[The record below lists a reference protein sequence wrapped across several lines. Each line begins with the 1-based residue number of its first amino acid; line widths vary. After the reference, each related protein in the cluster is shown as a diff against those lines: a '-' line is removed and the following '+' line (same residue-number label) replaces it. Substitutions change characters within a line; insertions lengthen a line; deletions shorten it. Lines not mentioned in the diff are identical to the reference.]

1 MLAVG
6 DGLILR
12 VGVNVCRPF
21 RQFIRAGNDFGNF
34 LVGEQRGLPELQLRH
49 LEEMLGSCP
58 ALVSRFAEAAPRPGG
73 ELARADQRLCPCGPQ
88 HFLTP
93 LLQVVRGDV
102 PRGGIVQARLED
114 GQAHGLDVVERFGH
128 VQDAEAVDHELWVF
142 LGVYLDALAQLQV
155 DDVYDLVRDDNHVG
169 GAEAALHIRG
179 NIYALLYQQDGRGA
193 AAARVFDLAGDEG
206 NVLIHRRQ
214 QFIRIELGSWAN
226 GLLAEALADD
236 MLSHGVAGGTLGGI
250 DALAFLELFFQQ
262 QRGRAVDAA
271 ISRRGGESCV
281 DLWHYSDLASSMRA
295 G

>member
-1 MLAVG
+1 MG

-58 ALVSRFAEAAPRPGG
+58 ALVARFAEAAPRPGG
-73 ELARADQRLCPCGPQ
+73 ELARADQGLCPRGPQ
-88 HFLTP
+88 DFLAP

-114 GQAHGLDVVERFGH
+114 GQAHSLDVVERFGH
-128 VQDAEAVDHELWVF
+128 VQDAEAVDHELRVF

-155 DDVYDLVRDDNHVG
+155 DDVYDLVRDDDHVG

-179 NIYALLYQQDGRGA
+179 NIHALLHQQDGRGA
-193 AAARVFDLAGDEG
+193 AAARVLDLAGDEG
-206 NVLIHRRQ
+206 NVLVHRRQ

-226 GLLAEALADD
+226 GLLAEVLADD
-236 MLSHGVAGGTLGGI
+236 MLCHGVTGGALGGV
-250 DALAFLELFFQQ
+250 DALAFLELLFQQ

-271 ISRRGGESCV
+271 IGRRGGESCV
-281 DLWHYSDLASSMRA
+281 ELRHYSFIASSMRA